1 MVIDTSALIAY
12 LEREPLA
19 DRIEEVLLAADQ
31 CLVSAATVV
40 EAGIVIEARRGEA
53 GGHALDLLLHRLNVR
68 IVPVDGDQAEHARAA
83 YRSFGKGRH
92 SAGLNFGDCFAYAL
106 AMVTGQEL
114 LYVGSDFARTDVLS
128 ALPDASR

>member
-40 EAGIVIEARRGEA
+40 EAGIVI
-53 GGHALDLLLHRLNVR
+53 
-68 IVPVDGDQAEHARAA
+68 
-83 YRSFGKGRH
+83 
-92 SAGLNFGDCFAYAL
+92 
-106 AMVTGQEL
+106 
-114 LYVGSDFARTDVLS
+114 
-128 ALPDASR
+128 